1 MRHEHWTKLGPLLI
15 SPAQKY
21 GAPLGSDHVFERTV
35 HVRFS
40 RACWEELPWAGLGF
54 VSGHPASEVAVNPSR
69 QRAPGLLRMALELR
83 MPFEFAASV
92 AALPVLMSG
101 PRGDGH
107 TVLVIPGLAASD
119 VSTRPLRL
127 YLSGLGYDAQKW
139 NLGRN
144 LGPRPGVLEGCTHLL
159 GRLHRKS
166 GRKVSLIGWSLG
178 GIYAREIAKLQPEH
192 VRSVITLGTPLT
204 VDPDATNAAS
214 VYRFLNGNDEGT
226 GKWDDL
232 KTAPPVPTTSIYSR
246 SDGIVAWQSSVQP
259 SSRIA
264 ENIEVE
270 ASHIGLAVNPVA
282 LYAIAD
288 RLAQPEGRWTPF
300 ERTGAMQWL
309 YPDPAASDWVPD
321 TWLV

>member
-1 MRHEHWTKLGPLLI
+1 
-15 SPAQKY
+15 
-21 GAPLGSDHVFERTV
+21 
-35 HVRFS
+35 
-40 RACWEELPWAGLGF
+40 
-54 VSGHPASEVAVNPSR
+54 
-69 QRAPGLLRMALELR
+69 
-83 MPFEFAASV
+83 
-92 AALPVLMSG
+92 
-101 PRGDGH
+101 
-107 TVLVIPGLAASD
+107 
-119 VSTRPLRL
+119 
-127 YLSGLGYDAQKW
+127 
-139 NLGRN
+139 
-144 LGPRPGVLEGCTHLL
+144 
-159 GRLHRKS
+159 
-166 GRKVSLIGWSLG
+166 
-178 GIYAREIAKLQPEH
+178 
-192 VRSVITLGTPLT
+192 LT

-214 VYRFLNGNDEGT
+214 VYRFLNGDDEGT

-309 YPDPAASDWVPD
+309 YPDPAARDWVPD